1 MKPPTSLDRWVQNAE
16 PGAVHVYH
24 QGFLAVDR
32 RKPAP
37 HDGDT
42 AQRLCRQGLVFLT
55 QARIGPRNFEYRAT
69 RAAIRDPELTW
80 NLGYDHW

>member
-1 MKPPTSLDRWVQNAE
+1 MKPPPSLDRWIEHAE

-24 QGFLAVDR
+24 QGYLAVDR
-32 RKPAP
+32 RKSAP

-42 AQRLCRQGLVFLT
+42 AQKLCRQGLVFLT

-69 RAAIRDPELTW
+69 RATIRAPELTW